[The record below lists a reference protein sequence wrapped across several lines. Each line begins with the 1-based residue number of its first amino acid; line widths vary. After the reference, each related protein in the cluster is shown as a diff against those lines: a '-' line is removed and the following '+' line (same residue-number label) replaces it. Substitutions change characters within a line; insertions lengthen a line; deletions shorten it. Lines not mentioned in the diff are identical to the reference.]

1 MSDIQK
7 IKATMTDV
15 FAGTDLPDD
24 ISGLK
29 MDDFKE
35 WDSVG
40 NFNLLLAIEDSFGI
54 SFEID
59 EITTIRSVSQIL
71 ESLEKK

>member
-24 ISGLK
+24 IFGLK

-54 SFEID
+54 RFDID

>member
-15 FAGTDLPDD
+15 FAGTDLPND

-54 SFEID
+54 RFDID
-59 EITTIRSVSQIL
+59 EIDDPVGQPFWKAS
-71 ESLEKK
+71 KK